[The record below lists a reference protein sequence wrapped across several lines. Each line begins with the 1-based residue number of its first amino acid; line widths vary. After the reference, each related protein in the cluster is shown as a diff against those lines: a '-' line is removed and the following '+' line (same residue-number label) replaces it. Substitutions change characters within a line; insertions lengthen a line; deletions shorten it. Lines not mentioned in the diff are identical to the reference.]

1 MGKSFW
7 NGWFPDSANKADCM
21 YIIFAS
27 PGDTRSLLLECRDA
41 AMPWDVGVSSHETP
55 VGVSSRVLGAMPQL
69 RASVPCHA
77 SASVPPFSPLLP
89 IYSSLPLL
97 FLSSFHTLGSRE
109 LAFRTSAWKIVE
121 TKLLLPSDYPFSTD
135 SSPSCLAIFQDL
147 PCLQSLCPWCLPGC
161 LRPSFSSEA
170 IWGIKLS
177 R

>member
-1 MGKSFW
+1 MVSWLRKQSRLYVHHFRIPRWHEVIVTGVPRCS
-7 NGWFPDSANKADCM
+7 NA
-21 YIIFAS
+21 
-27 PGDTRSLLLECRDA
+27 
-41 AMPWDVGVSSHETP
+41 VGCGRVQTP

-77 SASVPPFSPLLP
+77 SASVPPFPPLLP

-135 SSPSCLAIFQDL
+135 PSPSCLAIFQDL